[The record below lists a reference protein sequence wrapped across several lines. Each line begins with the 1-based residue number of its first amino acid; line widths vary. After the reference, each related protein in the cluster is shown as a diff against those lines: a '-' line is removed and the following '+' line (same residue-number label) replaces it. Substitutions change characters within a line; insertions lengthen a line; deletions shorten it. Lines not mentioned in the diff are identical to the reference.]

1 MYITVVQPGESLAQ
15 VAARTR
21 VTPASIV
28 SLNGLR
34 SEAVTTGQAL
44 LIQSNAY
51 YVQAGDTL
59 ESISQATGLSVQQ
72 LERANVGA
80 ARSLYQGRRLILPR
94 PQKLQGEGT
103 AYMPITDPTV
113 KVESLRSWE
122 GALNWVPIFS
132 YNVAADGTI
141 EEPEDELALRNT
153 WSINAAPLLCITN
166 YGEGGVFNPQTAR
179 QLLTDTDF
187 RTRAINT
194 IVAKM
199 KEKQYAGVD
208 SDIEMVPEDLAAA
221 YVTFLRELKAAM
233 GAGKLLSAAIAPSYG
248 DRTLA
253 ASLGHDYKGIGAV
266 CDRVFLMNYDFNW
279 VGGPPGPHI
288 TINQERRVLQHAL
301 NTIPDYK
308 IINGIETTAY
318 NWTLPDTAENM
329 AVPLSDDDAVALAMQ
344 RRATITYDQEAEA
357 PSFRYGDDQGQ
368 QHVVWFEDARSI
380 LAKINLM
387 RTLGVLNIGY
397 WMAGHVN
404 TQAIRLTNYFF
415 TLPRA

>member
-21 VTPASIV
+21 VTPASIL

-34 SEAVTTGQAL
+34 SEAVTSGQAL

-51 YVQAGDTL
+51 YVQAGDTF
-59 ESISQATGLSVQQ
+59 ESISRATGLSVQQ
-72 LERANVGA
+72 LERANPGA

-94 PQKLQGEGT
+94 PQKIQGEAS

-132 YNVAADGTI
+132 YNVAPDGTI
-141 EEPEDELALRNT
+141 EEPEDALALRET
-153 WSINAAPLLCITN
+153 WAINAAPLLCITN
-166 YGEGGVFNPQTAR
+166 YRQGGVFDPNIAR
-179 QLLTDTDF
+179 SLLTDPNF
-187 RTRAINT
+187 RTPAINT

-199 KEKQYAGVD
+199 NEKAYAGVD
-208 SDIEMVPEDLAAA
+208 SDIEMVPEDLAQA
-221 YVTFLRELKAAM
+221 YVDFLRDLKAAM
-233 GAGKLLSAAIAPSYG
+233 GPGKLLSAAIAPSYG

-253 ASLGHDYKGIGAV
+253 ASLGHDYRGIGSV

-301 NTIPDYK
+301 NTIPDWK
-308 IINGIETTAY
+308 IINGVETTAY
-318 NWTLPDTAENM
+318 DWTLPDTAENM
-329 AVPLSDDDAVALAMQ
+329 ASPMADDDAVALAMQ
-344 RRATITYDQEAEA
+344 KQATITYDAEAEA
-357 PSFRYGDDQGQ
+357 PSFHYWDDQGSE
-368 QHVVWFEDARSI
+368 HVVWFEDARSI
-380 LAKINLM
+380 MAKINLM
-387 RTLGVLNIGY
+387 RTLGVRNIGY

-404 TQAIRLTNYFF
+404 TQAIKLTAYFF
-415 TLPRA
+415 ALP